1 MDIDSVI
8 NFFMMQQ
15 ATEILKY
22 ISVENMTEYIVYLPF
37 IFIIYKVYKE
47 VDIYTFF
54 RLFYTEIIIEGI
66 KEKITMST
74 NESKVK
80 VVYSNEYEAIQHY
93 INNNINTKLNKINER
108 KQIRTHMKNN
118 YWDEET
124 DRFMLISLNKSII
137 LEQTDKYII
146 YGKTTRNIFI
156 ESDDDTGVY
165 TTTIYMYVIPFYHSY
180 SFDECNTYIDTF
192 MKKCLEEYD
201 KYCHPNEDK
210 HKLFQFDL
218 KKIRKDEDGDFITEF
233 RKEENTRIFELSN
246 FYMKD
251 KVQFYDQLLLF
262 INGDISPEIIHLL
275 GGKEK
280 VENKIKTMN
289 TLLSKS
295 CRRNKNVSIFS
306 GSPGTGKTTLIE
318 MVASVTKRHIVNINM
333 KLVQDS
339 EMFNAVLDKREFNGK
354 KYDNHELCFVF
365 EEMDTNSELFAQR
378 EEETKENSIE
388 TSSSGQI
395 NETLSTINI
404 SSFLKKEE
412 NGVGNILSSLD
423 GLKKIDG
430 LMILITTNY
439 IDKLDKALLR
449 PGRIDINCKL
459 SYPSKDIVIQMI
471 ENTYDTKIMSKK
483 KTKKQFRNTE
493 KIKDY
498 CVSPAMIQEILFK
511 NVFKENRIQTSID
524 DIGHLCENT
533 YESCKLDK
541 LLIEDILMNKFNL
554 SFSSFISLKNNTS
567 FNEIRNGVLTRKMID
582 ELFKK
587 NQPRTLEDT
596 IQILVTESCI

>member
-22 ISVENMTEYIVYLPF
+22 ISIENMTEFIFYLPF
-37 IFIIYKVYKE
+37 IFIIYKIYKE
-47 VDIYTFF
+47 VDRYTFL
-54 RLFYTEIIIEGI
+54 RLFYTEIMVEGI
-66 KEKITMST
+66 EERITISNNQSKI
-74 NESKVK
+74 K
-80 VVYSNEYEAIQHY
+80 VVYSNEYEAIQYY

-146 YGKTTRNIFI
+146 YGKTSKTQNN
-156 ESDDDTGVY
+156 SDENVDIY
-165 TTTIYMYVIPFYHSY
+165 LTTIYIYVIPFYHSY
-180 SFDECNTYIDTF
+180 SFDEANKFIDSF
-192 MKKCLEEYD
+192 IKKCIEDYD
-201 KYCHPNEDK
+201 KYCHPDEDK

-218 KKIRKDEDGDFITEF
+218 KKIRKDEDSDFITEF
-233 RKEENTRIFELSN
+233 KKEENTRKFELSN

-251 KVQFYDQLLLF
+251 KSQFYDQLLLF

-280 VENKIKTMN
+280 VENKIKTMK
-289 TLLSKS
+289 TILSKS

-333 KLVQDS
+333 KLVQNS

-378 EEETKENSIE
+378 EEETKEKSIK
-388 TSSSGQI
+388 TLSSDQSNNI
-395 NETLSTINI
+395 SSTINI
-404 SSFLKKEE
+404 PSFLKKEE

-471 ENTYDTKIMSKK
+471 ENTYETKIIS
-483 KTKKQFRNTE
+483 KKQFINTE

-498 CVSPAMIQEILFK
+498 CISPAMIQEILFK
-511 NVFKENRIQTSID
+511 NVFEENRIQISID
-524 DIGHLCENT
+524 DIIHLCQNT

-554 SFSSFISLKNNTS
+554 SFSSFISMKNNTI
-567 FNEIRNGVLTRKMID
+567 FNEIQNGVLTRKNID
-582 ELFKK
+582 EIFKK
-587 NQPRTLEDT
+587 NQTRTLEDT
-596 IQILVTESCI
+596 IQLLVTESSK